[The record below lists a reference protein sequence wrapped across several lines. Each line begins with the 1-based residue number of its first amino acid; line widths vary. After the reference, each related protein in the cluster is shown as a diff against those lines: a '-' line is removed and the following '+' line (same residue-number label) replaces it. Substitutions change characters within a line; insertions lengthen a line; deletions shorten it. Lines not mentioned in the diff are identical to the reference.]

1 MVSASEF
8 LINQISQNQR
18 KRSLKIPEIVQDDYV
33 DNIGKMLQRNCESAQ
48 DEIDQADN
56 DQTDLWAEQ
65 LALRKM

>member
-33 DNIGKMLQRNCESAQ
+33 DNIGKMLQKNCESAQ
-48 DEIDQADN
+48 DEFDQADN

>member
-1 MVSASEF
+1 VLAEF

-18 KRSLKIPEIVQDDYV
+18 KRRLKIPEIVQDDHV
-33 DNIGKMLQRNCESAQ
+33 GNIGKVLQINCESAQ
-48 DEIDQADN
+48 DEFDQADN

>member
-48 DEIDQADN
+48 DEFDQADN

>member
-33 DNIGKMLQRNCESAQ
+33 EMLQSNCESAQ
-48 DEIDQADN
+48 DEFDQADN

>member
-8 LINQISQNQR
+8 LINRISQNQR
-18 KRSLKIPEIVQDDYV
+18 KRRLIIPEIVQDDHV
-33 DNIGKMLQRNCESAQ
+33 DNIGKMLQRNYESAQ
-48 DEIDQADN
+48 DEFDQADN